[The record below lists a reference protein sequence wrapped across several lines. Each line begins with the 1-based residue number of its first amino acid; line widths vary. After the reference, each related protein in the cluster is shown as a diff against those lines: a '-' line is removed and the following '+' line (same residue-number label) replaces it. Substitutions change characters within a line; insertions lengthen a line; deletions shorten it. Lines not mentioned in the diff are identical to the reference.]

1 MAVADDKAK
10 ILVVD
15 DLAENLLSYQAILD
29 ELGQELVL
37 VRSGEEALKEVLK
50 SDFAVILLDVNMPG
64 MDGLETAALIR
75 KRKLSAHT
83 PIIFITAFTDE
94 VRINEGYAHGAVDF
108 ISSPVVPPILRA
120 KVRVF
125 VDLFRLSA
133 QIRRHAQEEVAHAE
147 ERSRREAAEES
158 NRRLTFLAR
167 AGAIMTKSLERQ
179 VTIESILKLMV
190 PEHAAQAVIAEQDET
205 GNWRHASARTESES
219 LVLQQGDGIAEMPVP
234 WQEAIER
241 VFSSGLTEGAPLATS
256 KGNGDRGAGLL
267 ALPLRDRDRV
277 FGVLLLISEARTY
290 AQADVAMFES
300 VAWRAGIALLNA
312 RLYGEIERADQQ
324 KNRFLSMLAHE
335 LRNPLAPI
343 RSAVDV
349 LRLCGDSPT
358 DIEWARDVIDRQ
370 VNHLIRLVD
379 DLLDISRI
387 TLGKIRLQ
395 TETVNASEIVAA
407 AVEIS
412 RPLIERSKHRLT
424 VSLPDEPVLLV
435 GDRARLTQVL
445 ANLLNNAAK
454 YTPTGGAI
462 DFSLDQEGD
471 DAVFRLRDT
480 GIGIP
485 ANMLEKVF
493 DMFTQIDSG
502 LDRSHG
508 GLGIGLTL
516 VRELVTMHQGSIAVN
531 SDGPGQGSEFIM
543 RIPAAG
549 SSLREAAAI
558 AEGQTPAYSGHEL
571 KLNNS

>member
-1 MAVADDKAK
+1 MVPEDKAK
-10 ILVVD
+10 ILVCD

-29 ELGQELVL
+29 ELGQDLVL

-50 SDFAVILLDVNMPG
+50 YDFAVILLDVNMPG
-64 MDGLETAALIR
+64 MDGLETASLIR
-75 KRKLSAHT
+75 QRKRSAHT
-83 PIIFITAFTDE
+83 PIIFITAFTDDLR
-94 VRINEGYAHGAVDF
+94 VSEGYAHGAVDY

-125 VDLFRLSA
+125 VDLFRLNA
-133 QIRRHAQEEVAHAE
+133 QIRRHAAEQVAHAE
-147 ERSRREAAEES
+147 ERSRREAVEES

-167 AGAIMTKSLERQ
+167 AGAIITKSLDER
-179 VTIESILKLMV
+179 VTIESILRLVV
-190 PEHAAQAVIAEQDET
+190 PEHGTEAVLAEQEEH
-205 GNWRHASARTESES
+205 GNWRHGRTRP
-219 LVLQQGDGIAEMPVP
+219 GDDSPRIEFAADGLENLPSN
-234 WQEAIER
+234 WRQAIER
-241 VFSSGLTEGAPLATS
+241 SFTTGLTDHTHQSAAGNHSA
-256 KGNGDRGAGLL
+256 KGPSLL

-277 FGVLLLISEARTY
+277 FGVLLLASGDTIYS
-290 AQADVAMFES
+290 QPDVAMFES
-300 VAWRAGIALLNA
+300 IAWRAGIALVNA

-395 TETVNASEIVAA
+395 TDVVKGQDLVTAAIEIG
-407 AVEIS
+407 
-412 RPLIERSKHRLT
+412 RPLIEKSQHRLT
-424 VSLPDEPVLLV
+424 VSLPEEPVQLQA
-435 GDRARLTQVL
+435 DRARLTQVL

-462 DFSLDQEGD
+462 HVALKLEGN
-471 DAVFRLRDT
+471 DAVFRVRDT

-485 ANMLEKVF
+485 AHMLDKVF
-493 DMFTQIDSG
+493 DMFIQIDSG
-502 LDRSHG
+502 LDRAHG

-516 VRELVTMHQGSIAVN
+516 VRELVNMHQGSIHVR
-531 SDGPGQGSEFIM
+531 SDGPGKGSEFVV
-543 RIPAAG
+543 RIPVVVREDALSPRSEMQVAAPVG
-549 SSLREAAAI
+549 NA
-558 AEGQTPAYSGHEL
+558 
-571 KLNNS
+571 

>member
-1 MAVADDKAK
+1 MASDEKAK

-15 DLAENLLSYQAILD
+15 DLAENLMSYQAILE
-29 ELGQELVL
+29 ELGQEV
-37 VRSGEEALKEVLK
+37 VVARSGEEALKEVLK
-50 SDFAVILLDVNMPG
+50 NDFAVILLDVNMPG
-64 MDGLETAALIR
+64 LDGLETASLIR
-75 KRKLSAHT
+75 HRKRSAHT

-94 VRINEGYAHGAVDF
+94 LRVSEGYAHGAVDY

-125 VDLFRLSA
+125 VDLFRLTA
-133 QIRRHAQEEVAHAE
+133 QIRRYAEEQVAHVE

-167 AGAIMTKSLERQ
+167 AGAIITKSLDWQ
-179 VTIESILKLMV
+179 VTIDSILRLMV
-190 PEHAAQAVIAEQDET
+190 PEHARQAVLAEQDES
-205 GNWRHASARTESES
+205 GQWRHVWARPENES
-219 LVLQQGDGIAEMPVP
+219 LALDNAEGIEQLPAD
-234 WQEAIER
+234 WRQAIDR
-241 VFSSGLTEGAPLATS
+241 AFSSGLTDHTHVGGGQ
-256 KGNGDRGAGLL
+256 GNGARGPSLL
-267 ALPLRDRDRV
+267 ALPLRNRDRV
-277 FGVLLLISEARTY
+277 FGVLLLASETASY
-290 AQADVAMFES
+290 SQADVAMYES
-300 VAWRAGIALLNA
+300 VAWRAGMALLNA

-370 VNHLIRLVD
+370 VNHMIRLVD

-395 TETVNASEIVAA
+395 TESVNASELVTA

-412 RPLIERSKHRLT
+412 RPLIEKGQHELS
-424 VSLPDEPVLLV
+424 VSVPDEPVALI

-454 YTPTGGAI
+454 YTPPGGAI
-462 DFSLDQEGD
+462 VFSLEHEGD
-471 DAVFRLRDT
+471 CAVFRVRDT

-485 ANMLEKVF
+485 AHMLDKVF
-493 DMFTQIDSG
+493 DMFIQIDSG
-502 LDRSHG
+502 LDRAHG

-516 VRELVTMHQGSIAVN
+516 VRELVTMHQGSIGVT
-531 SDGPGQGSEFIM
+531 SDGPGCGSEFVV
-543 RIPAAG
+543 RIPAVTGTLDVLAG
-549 SSLREAAAI
+549 KVSGA
-558 AEGQTPAYSGHEL
+558 GFQPAR
-571 KLNNS
+571 